1 MKKAKLAIAAMAV
14 TSFGMFAQ
22 AQVAAPG
29 APATGPATA
38 GGSAVQTPLTDAQI
52 VHIMKTAN
60 EGEIDL
66 AKVAKS
72 NAENKDVKEFAKQMI
87 DSHKDGEKGAK
98 DAAKKAKIDMAKN
111 DTSKNLENMIE
122 TQRKELKKLKG
133 KEFDRAYIG
142 QQITLHKQLL
152 DDLNQKLI
160 PAAQSPDVKSY
171 LETTKGHIESHLSQA
186 QKIQDSLAK

>member
-1 MKKAKLAIAAMAV
+1 MNKTKMMIATMAM
-14 TSFGMFAQ
+14 TSFGMFAHAQ
-22 AQVAAPG
+22 APAAAP
-29 APATGPATA
+29 AAS
-38 GGSAVQTPLTDAQI
+38 GSAMTAAPLTDGQI

-60 EGEIDL
+60 EGEVDL

-87 DSHKDGEKGAK
+87 DAHKESEKGAK
-98 DAAKKAKIDMAKN
+98 DAAKRAKVDMTKN
-111 DTSKNLENMIE
+111 DTSKNLENMVE

-142 QQITLHKQLL
+142 QQIVMHKQLL

-160 PAAQSPDVKSY
+160 PSAQSPDVKSY
-171 LETTKGHIESHLSQA
+171 LETTKSHVESHLSQA
-186 QKIQDSLAK
+186 QKIQDTLAK